1 MAGAN
6 VSGEL
11 KNPSHSIPKVS
22 ILGVETL
29 LRYFA
34 WFCSRY
40 VRKNPI
46 LCHLGLNILSY
57 YSLLMSKTSEFPI
70 DILFILHILKLFG
83 QVQNEKLFFVKSK
96 MF

>member
-11 KNPSHSIPKVS
+11 KNPSHSIPKVC

-29 LRYFA
+29 LPFCA
-34 WFCSRY
+34 WFCGKY
-40 VRKNPI
+40 NRKRSI

-57 YSLLMSKTSEFPI
+57 YVIFFT
-70 DILFILHILKLFG
+70 D
-83 QVQNEKLFFVKSK
+83 VQNF
-96 MF
+96 